1 MERPSYGGAPG
12 AAVKWRQAGGW
23 RRHFTDP
30 TTMAAPATAMKDPL
44 TDPGRA
50 PRRAIQRLLRS
61 VFGMQ
66 RLRAGQQEV
75 IDSVLA
81 GRDTLAIMP
90 TGSGKS
96 LCYQLPASLLPGAT
110 LVVSPLIS
118 LMKDQLE
125 KLHALGITAVQ
136 LNSSLTRAEEDDALA
151 TIARGGKLIIFCTPE
166 RLAMPEF
173 LALLSPA
180 PPVLAVI
187 DEAHCIS
194 QWGHDFRPAYLEI
207 AAALRAL
214 GRPPVLALTATATE
228 EVTADIRAQLDATRL
243 HVVST
248 GIYRANL
255 RYRVIQVTNAGE
267 KQDEVLRLLRETPGV
282 GIVYAATVKAVE
294 DLTARLEEL
303 GESVTCYHG
312 KLAARERQQHQDL
325 FMGGER
331 RIMVATNAF
340 GMGID
345 KPDTR
350 FVIHVQVPA
359 NLEAYYQESGRAGRD
374 GLPADCTLLYFQ
386 EDKRVQQF
394 FLAKHYPTAE
404 ELAAIVAAA
413 QELPATF
420 RADALQAALP
430 EFSDG
435 HLKVCLK
442 LLKDG
447 KLLRQDRKLG
457 YSLKAPSAKTPT
469 YAQLAQIYV
478 DKQERDKQALEQMVA
493 YAQSGLCRWKL
504 LLDYF
509 GDAGDFERC
518 CTCDNCL
525 SPPALA
531 QPMALD
537 DIVLPELS
545 AAPPVPLITV
555 GSRVRVPRYQ
565 IGTVLSVAG
574 DQVTIAF
581 PENTTRT
588 FMAEFVAPA

>member
-1 MERPSYGGAPG
+1 MMLASLNKSG
-12 AAVKWRQAGGW
+12 
-23 RRHFTDP
+23 RH
-30 TTMAAPATAMKDPL
+30 
-44 TDPGRA
+44 
-50 PRRAIQRLLRS
+50 IQRLLRS
-61 VFGMQ
+61 VFGVA
-66 RLRAGQQEV
+66 RLRTGQQEV

-81 GRDTLAIMP
+81 GCDTLAIMP

-96 LCYQLPASLLPGAT
+96 LCYQLPAAMLPGAT

-136 LNSSLTRAEEDDALA
+136 LNSSLSRAEEDDAVA
-151 TIARGGKLIIFCTPE
+151 RIARGGRLIIFCTPE
-166 RLAMPEF
+166 RLA
-173 LALLSPA
+173 SPA
-180 PPVLAVI
+180 FLSLLAGAPPSLVVI

-194 QWGHDFRPAYLEI
+194 QWGHDFRPAYLDI

-214 GRPPVLALTATATE
+214 GRPPVLALTATATG
-228 EVTADIRAQLDATRL
+228 EVMADIDTQLEARKL
-243 HVVST
+243 HVINT
-248 GIYRANL
+248 GIYRTNL
-255 RYRVIQVTNAGE
+255 RYRVIQVTNAAE
-267 KQDEVLRLLRETPGV
+267 KHDTVLRLLRETAGV

-294 DLTARLEEL
+294 DLAARLAEL
-303 GESVTCYHG
+303 GESVACYHG
-312 KLAARERQQHQDL
+312 KLAARERQHNQDL
-325 FMGGER
+325 FMNGER

-350 FVIHVQVPA
+350 FVIHLQVPA

-374 GLPADCTLLYFQ
+374 GLPADCILLYFQ

-413 QELPATF
+413 QDLPATF
-420 RADALQAALP
+420 TFAALAAGLP

-447 KLLRQDRKLG
+447 KLLRQDRKLC
-457 YSLKAPSAKTPT
+457 YSLKAPSARSHS

-509 GDAGDFERC
+509 GDAGDFARC
-518 CTCDNCL
+518 CTCDNCQ

-531 QPMALD
+531 APVILD
-537 DIVLPELS
+537 ELPP
-545 AAPPVPLITV
+545 APAQAPAPQIAV

-565 IGTVLSVAG
+565 IGTVLLVAG

>member
-1 MERPSYGGAPG
+1 MMTSTTSATQESGSA
-12 AAVKWRQAGGW
+12 RQ
-23 RRHFTDP
+23 R
-30 TTMAAPATAMKDPL
+30 K
-44 TDPGRA
+44 
-50 PRRAIQRLLRS
+50 IQRLLRS
-61 VFGMQ
+61 VFGVA

-96 LCYQLPASLLPGAT
+96 LCYQLPAALLPGAT

-125 KLHALGITAVQ
+125 KLQQLGITAVQ
-136 LNSSLTRAEEDDALA
+136 LNSSLSRAEDDAA
-151 TIARGGKLIIFCTPE
+151 IARIAQGGRLIIFCTPE
-166 RLAMPEF
+166 RLTNPAF
-173 LALLSPA
+173 LSLLGAA
-180 PPVLAVI
+180 PPSLVVI

-194 QWGHDFRPAYLEI
+194 RWGHDFRPAYLEI
-207 AAALRAL
+207 AAVLRAL
-214 GRPPVLALTATATE
+214 GRPPVLALTATATG
-228 EVTADIRAQLDATRL
+228 EVMADIDAQLEARKL
-243 HVVST
+243 QIINT

-267 KQDEVLRLLRETPGV
+267 KQDAVLRLLRGTPGV

-294 DLTARLEEL
+294 DLTARLKDV

-312 KLAARERQQHQDL
+312 KLAARERQLHQDL

-350 FVIHVQVPA
+350 FVIHLQVPA

-386 EDKRVQQF
+386 QDKRVQQF
-394 FLAKHYPTAE
+394 FLAKHYPTE
-404 ELAAIVAAA
+404 GELAAIVAAA

-420 RADALQAALP
+420 AFAALASGLP

-457 YSLKAPSAKTPT
+457 YSLKAPTAKSLS
-469 YAQLAQIYV
+469 YAQLAHIYV
-478 DKQERDKQALEQMVA
+478 DKQERDRQALEQMVA
-493 YAQSGLCRWKL
+493 YAQSGFCRWKL
-504 LLDYF
+504 LLEYF
-509 GDAGDFERC
+509 GDADDFKRC
-518 CTCDNCL
+518 CTCDNCQ

-531 QPMALD
+531 APITLD
-537 DIVLPELS
+537 ELPP
-545 AAPPVPLITV
+545 APAQAQSTSPLIAV

-565 IGTVLSVAG
+565 VGTVLLVAG